1 MTDQTIIS
9 TLLALAALA
18 ALQASK
24 KTAAASKDKRR

>member
-18 ALQASK
+18 ALVAPKGAEADASG
-24 KTAAASKDKRR
+24 KRR

>member
-18 ALQASK
+18 ALQAPK
-24 KTAAASKDKRR
+24 KAAAEKKDKRR